1 MADVNAGK
9 RLGQYRLLVPIGAG
23 GMGRV
28 WAALDESSEE
38 QRFVAIKLALDEG
51 ADTKYWTALADE
63 ADVAARIQH
72 VNVCRSF
79 GLGTTGDI
87 HYLVMELSDG
97 ASLRDWLDAVP
108 GQKLPPTLAAQI
120 GMKVAAGLHAAHEL
134 TDDAGE
140 AMHVVHRDVS
150 PQNVLIDRRGRVRL
164 ADFGVAKARGQLRRA
179 TETGE
184 IKGKLSYMSPEQ
196 ITSKEVDA
204 RADVFALACVIY
216 EASLGVRAFQGGD
229 ALTTM
234 YAILEQPVKAPS
246 EIDPSYPKRLEAVL
260 LRALEKQPDAR
271 FQSAAELQSAL
282 ATCLDEDL
290 TAPGDRH
297 IGRALASVMDKQLEA
312 RHQSLCAAAE
322 RVRRGESLE
331 PPSAALPHTVRS
343 TTQEGVALT
352 NDVAAPRPKS
362 NNRAWLGL
370 ALIGVAFV
378 AVGWLMRPGPRTA
391 GAARPEAEHAP
402 PLTTLTPVA
411 EVAVTAEPPLASAKT
426 AAPDQEELPPTN
438 APPLGGRP
446 RKARTVAASVASE
459 PTVAAAPTTTGM
471 PAVKRGPA
479 KPPRTIDQSNP
490 FSN

>member
-1 MADVNAGK
+1 MNAGK

-28 WAALDESSEE
+28 WAALDEGADE

-51 ADTKYWTALADE
+51 ADTRYWTALADE

-79 GLGTTGDI
+79 GLGTSGDI

-108 GQKLPPTLAAQI
+108 GQKLPPTIAAQI

-134 TDDAGE
+134 VDDAGQS
-140 AMHVVHRDVS
+140 MGVVHRDVS

-164 ADFGVAKARGQLRRA
+164 ADFGVAKARGQLRRP

-216 EASLGVRAFQGGD
+216 EATLGVRAFQGGD

-234 YAILEQPVKAPS
+234 YAILEQPVRAPS
-246 EIDPSYPKRLEAVL
+246 ELDPNYPKRLEAVL
-260 LRALEKQPDAR
+260 LRALEKRPEAR
-271 FQSAAELQSAL
+271 YQTAAELQNAL
-282 ATCLDEDL
+282 STCLDEDL

-297 IGRALASVMDKQLEA
+297 IARALASVLDDQLGA
-312 RHQSLCAAAE
+312 RHQSLCAAAD

-331 PPSAALPHTVRS
+331 PPSSTPPHSLRS
-343 TTQEGVALT
+343 TTQEGVALSSGGS
-352 NDVAAPRPKS
+352 APRKAS
-362 NNRAWLGL
+362 NRAWLGIAVAGL
-370 ALIGVAFV
+370 ACLG
-378 AVGWLMRPGPRTA
+378 VGWAVRQGPA
-391 GAARPEAEHAP
+391 GVTSAQPHVAAVPAAMATLPPTLAE
-402 PLTTLTPVA
+402 
-411 EVAVTAEPPLASAKT
+411 PLASVE
-426 AAPDQEELPPTN
+426 AAPLPDAPTPASAQPLAMSPEARSHLRSVRSVGMAKAEPAA
-438 APPLGGRP
+438 AP
-446 RKARTVAASVASE
+446 AASVSQPVTKRSG
-459 PTVAAAPTTTGM
+459 PT
-471 PAVKRGPA
+471 
-479 KPPRTIDQSNP
+479 KPPRIIDQSNP
-490 FSN
+490 FNN